1 MEKLHYTI
9 VLKSMIGPRSGSLLL
24 QIHGNTVTGTLE
36 LLGHRNRFSGTVL
49 QPGKYLISGSLSTN
63 VEKME
68 YDAVLHTEEER
79 LTGGFVT
86 ASGCWEVEGFL
97 RAKNPLARAKRAE

>member
-9 VLKSMIGPRSGSLLL
+9 VLKSMIGPRSGSL
-24 QIHGNTVTGTLE
+24 
-36 LLGHRNRFSGTVL
+36 
-49 QPGKYLISGSLSTN
+49 STS

-68 YDAVLHTEEER
+68 YDAVLHTEEDR

>member
-9 VLKSMIGPRSGSLLL
+9 VMKSMIGPRSGSLLL
-24 QIHGNTVTGTLE
+24 QIHENAVTGTLE

-49 QPGKYLISGSLSTN
+49 QPGKYLISGTLSTS

-68 YDAVLHTEEER
+68 YDAVLPTEEDR

-86 ASGCWEVEGFL
+86 ADGCWEVEGFL
-97 RAKNPLARAKRAE
+97 RAKNPLTRAKWSE

>member
-36 LLGHRNRFSGTVL
+36 LLGHRNRFSGAVL
-49 QPGKYLISGSLSTN
+49 QPGKYLISGSLSTS

-68 YDAVLHTEEER
+68 YDAVLHMTSAAPTPMR
-79 LTGGFVT
+79 TCIT
-86 ASGCWEVEGFL
+86 AIRPS
-97 RAKNPLARAKRAE
+97 

>member
-36 LLGHRNRFSGTVL
+36 LLGHRNRFSGAVL
-49 QPGKYLISGSLSTN
+49 QPGKYLISGSLSTS

-68 YDAVLHTEEER
+68 YDAVLHAEEER